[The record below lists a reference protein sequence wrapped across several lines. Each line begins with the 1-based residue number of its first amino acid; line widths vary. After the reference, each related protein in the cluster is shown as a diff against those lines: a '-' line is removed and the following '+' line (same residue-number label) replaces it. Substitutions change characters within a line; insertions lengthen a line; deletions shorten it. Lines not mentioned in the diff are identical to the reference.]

1 MNLPDPKEWRTKRQL
16 SQAKLAERLGI
27 SATRVGQAEAG
38 DCPDMFKLALLGIE
52 VMDGETKIP
61 PAASPEMLAQ
71 LQAIAGQAQPKKR
84 RGLGRS
90 KDAIVHGIT
99 PSETDA

>member
-1 MNLPDPKEWRTKRQL
+1 MNLPDPKEWRAKRGL
-16 SQAKLAERLGI
+16 SQAKLAARLGI
-27 SATRVGQAEAG
+27 SATRVGQAESG

-71 LQAIAGQAQPKKR
+71 MQAIAGAAQPKKR
-84 RGLGRS
+84 RGLGRA
-90 KDAIVHGIT
+90 KGALVHGIT
-99 PSETDA
+99 PGESDG